1 LQTNWLGT
9 LLLLGSL
16 IAAAQQ
22 PATPPA
28 QQPAP
33 IERHDPALEAATD
46 LIGRALILRC
56 FCAGDNLAFDEAG
69 HPQQAVKLTDWTLAG
84 VDIKKATR
92 RDASTIELDGV
103 RVAVRYAPD
112 RHEFDRHPQ
121 NDEKMKI
128 LLPSLS
134 AEGRDSAAAMRQTA
148 EAVFSEGIDL
158 RLQRAMPPYWLH
170 YFLPATPWPKDGLE
184 GQTIVSPGLPGA
196 PAGLGDAKPLQRSEP
211 SYTSDASH
219 DHVSGVVLLK
229 LVVDTQGQPQRT
241 AIVQPLGYGLD
252 ARAVAAVEK
261 YRFAPATTPE
271 GKPYAANVL
280 VRQEFQY
287 APGQ

>member
-1 LQTNWLGT
+1 MRTNWLGT
-9 LLLLGSL
+9 LLLLGTLS
-16 IAAAQQ
+16 AAAQQ
-22 PATPPA
+22 AATQPS
-28 QQPAP
+28 PAP

-56 FCAGDNLAFDEAG
+56 FCAGDNLAFDVDG

-84 VDIKKATR
+84 VNIQKATR

-128 LLPSLS
+128 LLP
-134 AEGRDSAAAMRQTA
+134 AGDSPAAMRKTA

-184 GQTIVSPGLPGA
+184 SQTIVSPGLPGA
-196 PAGLGDAKPLQRSEP
+196 PAGLTDPKPLQRSEP

-219 DHVSGVVLLK
+219 DHVSGFVLLK

-261 YRFAPATTPE
+261 YKFAPATTPA
-271 GKPYAANVL
+271 GKAYAANVL

>member
-1 LQTNWLGT
+1 VQT
-9 LLLLGSL
+9 
-16 IAAAQQ
+16 A
-22 PATPPA
+22 
-28 QQPAP
+28 
-33 IERHDPALEAATD
+33 RHDPALDAASD

-56 FCAGDNLAFDEAG
+56 FCAGDNLAFDDAG

-92 RDASTIELDGV
+92 RDANTIELDGV
-103 RVAVRYAPD
+103 RVAVRYATD

-128 LLPSLS
+128 LLPGSS
-134 AEGRDSAAAMRQTA
+134 ADVGSAAGFRQTA

-158 RLQRAMPPYWLH
+158 RLQRAMPAYWLH
-170 YFLPATPWPKDGLE
+170 YFLPATPWPKDALE
-184 GQTIVSPGLPGA
+184 GETVVSPGMPGA
-196 PAGLGDAKPLQRSEP
+196 PAGLGDPKPLQRSEP
-211 SYTSDASH
+211 SYTADASH
-219 DHVSGVVLLK
+219 DHVSGAVLLK
-229 LVVDTQGQPQRT
+229 LVVDTHGMPQRT
-241 AIVQPLGYGLD
+241 AILQPLGYGLD

-261 YRFAPATTPE
+261 YRFAPATTPA

>member
-1 LQTNWLGT
+1 LRTNLLGA

-16 IAAAQQ
+16 SASAQQ

-33 IERHDPALEAATD
+33 IERHDPALDAASD

-56 FCAGDNLAFDEAG
+56 FCAGDNLAFDDAG
-69 HPQQAVKLTDWTLAG
+69 RPQQAVKLTDWTLAG
-84 VDIKKATR
+84 VNVLKASR
-92 RDASTIELDGV
+92 RDANTIELDGV

-128 LLPSLS
+128 LLPS
-134 AEGRDSAAAMRQTA
+134 ADSPAAMRKTA

-158 RLQRAMPPYWLH
+158 RLQRAMPAYWLH
-170 YFLPATPWPKDGLE
+170 YFLPSAPWPPDGLQ
-184 GQTIVSPGLPGA
+184 GQTIVSPGTPGA
-196 PAGLGDAKPLQRSEP
+196 PAGLGDAKPLQRSDA

-229 LVVDTQGQPQRT
+229 LVVDTQGLPQRK

-261 YRFAPATTPE
+261 YKFAPATTPA
-271 GKPYAANVL
+271 GKAYPSNVL

>member
-1 LQTNWLGT
+1 MRTNWLGT
-9 LLLLGSL
+9 LLLLGTL
-16 IAAAQQ
+16 GAAAQQ
-22 PATPPA
+22 PAT
-28 QQPAP
+28 QPAP
-33 IERHDPALEAATD
+33 IERHDPALDAATD

-56 FCAGDNLAFDEAG
+56 FCAGDNLAFDDAG

-84 VDIKKATR
+84 VNVQKAIR
-92 RDASTIELDGV
+92 RDANTIELDGV

-121 NDEKMKI
+121 TDEKMKI
-128 LLPSLS
+128 LLPAGESS
-134 AEGRDSAAAMRQTA
+134 AVMRKTVA
-148 EAVFSEGIDL
+148 AVFSEGIDL
-158 RLQRAMPPYWLH
+158 HLQRAMPPYWLH
-170 YFLPATPWPKDGLE
+170 YFLPSAPWATDGLE
-184 GQTIVSPGLPGA
+184 GEAIVTPGTPGA
-196 PAGLGDAKPLQRSEP
+196 PAGLGDPKPVQRSEP
-211 SYTSDASH
+211 SYTADASH

-229 LVVDTQGQPQRT
+229 LVVDTQGQPRRT

-252 ARAVAAVEK
+252 ARAVAAIVK
-261 YRFAPATTPE
+261 YKFSPATTPA